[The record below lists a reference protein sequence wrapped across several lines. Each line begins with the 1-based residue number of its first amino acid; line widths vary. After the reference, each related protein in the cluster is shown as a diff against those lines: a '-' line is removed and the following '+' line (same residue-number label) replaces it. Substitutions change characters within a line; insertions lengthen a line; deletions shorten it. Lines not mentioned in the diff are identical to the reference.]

1 MRPSTRPT
9 SRILVAALVLA
20 ISASAASCGGAA
32 QDPTADTIGLGGGLG
47 PLDTSATG
55 DTLPGGAAAPVS
67 PLGVS
72 SSCLARIDG
81 DLRQQLVSPGSVAAV
96 RTDHWL
102 SLEQFV
108 AASSAEDGS
117 ANGSNASSDGLAPLD
132 GWLAMTCTLPNGDT
146 VTARTIDSTPVDRVP
161 IGPTTHVVAPGLP
174 DAIGEVLD
182 PSGAA
187 TWTVAVTLDGALFAP
202 LDGGRA
208 IVTTFDRDEVVVTV
222 TALLTEVEPLGA
234 PRSISLDASFRAT
247 CGAPYDGCRQ

>member
-1 MRPSTRPT
+1 MRPATRPM
-9 SRILVAALVLA
+9 SRTLFAVLVVAFSAL
-20 ISASAASCGGAA
+20 SASCGTSSEGS
-32 QDPTADTIGLGGGLG
+32 TSDTISLGEGLG
-47 PLDTSATG
+47 PLDSSASNG
-55 DTLPGGAAAPVS
+55 AIPSGGAPGSALS
-67 PLGVS
+67 VS

-102 SLEQFV
+102 SFEQFV
-108 AASSAEDGS
+108 AATPPGDGS
-117 ANGSNASSDGLAPLD
+117 EGIAPLD

-146 VTARTIDSTPVDRVP
+146 VTARTIDSTPADRVP
-161 IGPTTHVVAPGLP
+161 IAPATHRVAPGLP
-174 DAIGEVLD
+174 DAIGDEPD

-202 LDGGRA
+202 LDGGQA

-222 TALLTEVEPLGA
+222 TALLTEVEPLGE

-247 CGAPYDGCRQ
+247 CGAPYDGCP

>member
-9 SRILVAALVLA
+9 SRTLIALLVMALGT
-20 ISASAASCGGAA
+20 SAASCGGS
-32 QDPTADTIGLGGGLG
+32 PSGSPPDTIGLGGGPG
-47 PLDTSATG
+47 ALDTAAPG
-55 DTLPGGAAAPVS
+55 DTLPGGGAAPVS
-67 PLGVS
+67 ALGVS
-72 SSCLARIDG
+72 SSCLARIEG

-108 AASSAEDGS
+108 AASPAEG
-117 ANGSNASSDGLAPLD
+117 GSDGLAPLD
-132 GWLAMTCTLPNGDT
+132 GWLTMSCTLPNGDT
-146 VTARTIDSTPVDRVP
+146 VTARTVDNTPADRVP

-174 DAIGEVLD
+174 DTIGDDLD
-182 PSGAA
+182 PSGVA

-208 IVTTFDRDEVVVTV
+208 TVTTFDRDEVVVTV
-222 TALLTEVEPLGA
+222 TALLTEVEPLGE

-247 CGAPYDGCRQ
+247 CGAPYEGCQQ